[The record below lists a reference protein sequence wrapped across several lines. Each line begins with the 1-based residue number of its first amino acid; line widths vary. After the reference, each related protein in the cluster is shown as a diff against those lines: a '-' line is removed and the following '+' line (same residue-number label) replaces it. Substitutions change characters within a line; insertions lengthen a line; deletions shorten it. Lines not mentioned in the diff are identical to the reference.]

1 MTINATPDIRTNS
14 GTAGRAIA
22 SAVAGSIVFVPKDTP

>member
-1 MTINATPDIRTNS
+1 MNTPPDIPTSS